1 MGKMTKSNTQTKLW
15 VTCLAAWVIPFT
27 TQAKTPETT
36 GRYERDASDFETKA
50 LLAAQAPRESRM
62 LRESKI
68 VAKKT
73 RATQGAIGDSR
84 RRGVGKK
91 QSQAVGKADD
101 ITHVPLSTCR
111 PVEGKFAWSL
121 KGIPLK
127 EVADQISNITC
138 KRFISLEGVK
148 NALAKKVELMGEL
161 NVDAD
166 QAWSI
171 FLSMLESNGVGLIH
185 ITRVK
190 NKGGE
195 RYDVYR
201 FEKRDNIARQPTRVY
216 TDGKIP
222 PLSEETVTVVYELKH
237 ATKDTTRSTLRS
249 LMGRTGTISA
259 SGDDFLIMVDTSA
272 NLRRILRILEDI
284 DVPGGSD
291 MVHTIKLEYA
301 EASDIQKKLME
312 IFDLNSKKN
321 TSRRFHIRPG
331 SDSGGDDG
339 FSIQKIIAD
348 DRGNRLLVVA
358 SERGLQRV
366 KETVKLLDTPPSEGF
381 CQDEIHV
388 YRVKHGDAKKIHETV
403 SKLVQESSRKRS
415 SSGSSDHSNKGEVF
429 EGEVRMAADEGT
441 NALVIIASHKDYRS
455 VRRMLDRLD
464 EKRVQVHIEAV
475 IMDISINDNNE
486 FGLNV
491 FGAFPTPGIG
501 NSLSVAGNPGGLDL
515 GTNAIASL
523 VKDTSA
529 GSAAALGNFIGTLG
543 IMGPGVTVPGTSI
556 QVPSFG
562 AVLKA
567 VQTQG
572 SVDVLSTPSV
582 MTLNNKKAEIST
594 GKRVP
599 VSTGTISLGSGSKV
613 AESLGIPLN
622 QIRFQD
628 AKLKVLVTPHVSD
641 NDQVRLEIEQDVT
654 DLGAKQIIG
663 GQEHQIFDTKH
674 VKTVVLARDQQT
686 VIIGGL
692 INTKTTMTESKVPL
706 LGDIPLL
713 GWLFKSRKKTKQ
725 KRNMVLAIT
734 VTIIRTDVDHQKIY
748 HRKMREREEFAR
760 MQLGRKAQP
769 HNPYTNYEQKLGPL
783 QKASFQLTHEM
794 LRVENGG
801 PGLPDEIVIQPHHQ
815 SHHTSDHHIDG
826 GLKKEHAPPITGHSS
841 VEENTT
847 KDLDTSHEFEL
858 LPESQTFPSDKN
870 EPD

>member
-1 MGKMTKSNTQTKLW
+1 MRTRSTITKSWTVLP
-15 VTCLAAWVIPFT
+15 VC
-27 TQAKTPETT
+27 
-36 GRYERDASDFETKA
+36 A
-50 LLAAQAPRESRM
+50 LLSLTAQAVKDVP
-62 LRESKI
+62 
-68 VAKKT
+68 A
-73 RATQGAIGDSR
+73 RA
-84 RRGVGKK
+84 GKPGSS
-91 QSQAVGKADD
+91 SQTDD
-101 ITHVPLSTCR
+101 ITRVPLPTCK

-121 KGIPLK
+121 KGVSLK

-148 NALAKKVELMGEL
+148 NALAKKVELTGEL

-171 FLSMLESNGVGLIH
+171 FLAMLQSNGVGLVH
-185 ITRVK
+185 VNRVK

-201 FEKRDNIARQPTRVY
+201 FEKRDDIARQPTRVY
-216 TDGKIP
+216 TDGRVP
-222 PLSEETVTVVYELKH
+222 PVSEETATVVYELKH

-249 LMGRTGTISA
+249 LMSRTGTISA
-259 SGDDFLIMVDTSA
+259 SGDDFLILVDSSA
-272 NLRRILRILEDI
+272 NLRRILRILKEI
-284 DVPGGSD
+284 DVPGASD
-291 MVHTIKLEYA
+291 MVHTINLEYA
-301 EASDIQKKLME
+301 EASDLQKKLTE
-312 IFDLNSKKN
+312 IFELGSKRN
-321 TSRRFHIRPG
+321 MARRSHIRPG
-331 SDSGGDDG
+331 SDGGGGDD

-348 DRGNRLLVVA
+348 DRANRLLVVA
-358 SERGLQRV
+358 SDKGLQRV

-381 CQDEIHV
+381 SQDEIHV

-403 SKLVQESSRKRS
+403 SRLVQESSRKRS
-415 SSGSSDHSNKGEVF
+415 SSGSNDQANKGEVF

-441 NALVIIASHKDYRS
+441 NALVIIASPKDYRS
-455 VRRMLDRLD
+455 VRRMLNRLD
-464 EKRVQVHIEAV
+464 EERVQVHIEAV

-501 NSLSVAGNPGGLDL
+501 NSLSVAGNPGGLEM
-515 GTNAIASL
+515 GQGAIASL

-543 IMGPGVTVPGTSI
+543 VMGPGVTVPGTSI

-582 MTLNNKKAEIST
+582 MTLNNKKAELST

-599 VSTGTISLGSGSKV
+599 VSTGTISLGSASKA

-622 QIRFQD
+622 QIRYQD

-641 NDQVRLEIEQDVT
+641 DDQVRLEIEQDVT
-654 DLGAKQIIG
+654 DLGAKQVIG
-663 GQEHQIFDTKH
+663 GQEHQIFDTKQ

-692 INTKTTMTESKVPL
+692 ISTKTTMTENKVPL

-713 GWLFKSRKKTKQ
+713 GWLFKGRKKEKR
-725 KRNMVLAIT
+725 KRNLVLALT
-734 VTIIRTDVDHQKIY
+734 VTVVRTDADHQKIY

-760 MQLGRKAQP
+760 MQLGRKSQP
-769 HNPYTNYEQKLGPL
+769 YNPYINYEQKLGPL
-783 QKASFQLTHEM
+783 QQASFQLTHEM

-801 PGLPDEIVIQPHHQ
+801 PGLPNETVIQPQ
-815 SHHTSDHHIDG
+815 PRPDKTPNPQTDG
-826 GLKKEHAPPITGHSS
+826 ELEDGLEPSAITGNSD
-841 VEENTT
+841 EEM
-847 KDLDTSHEFEL
+847 EEL
-858 LPESQTFPSDKN
+858 EASQALQLPANDP
-870 EPD
+870 EPMR